1 MSYVHSEVIAFAF
14 AFLFCLVLNTNFKM
28 GENKTMDSET
38 LYRLERQAYFF
49 YPYEIST
56 LTKKCKFYK
65 YFEITSETLDYF
77 SGR

>member
-1 MSYVHSEVIAFAF
+1 
-14 AFLFCLVLNTNFKM
+14 M